1 MYYNAKV
8 SIEISTDDGKIA
20 QKKMV
25 KKYLEGIQWVLFYYY
40 RGAQHWR
47 WYYPYH
53 YAPLISDLGINI
65 VRDFLGG
72 APFISKFENDFNC
85 PLESH
90 PYTPFQQL
98 LSIMPIRSFKLLPSC
113 YKRIATEELN
123 EFFPDDFSVDLN
135 GKTLAWEAI
144 VLIPFCDQTLF
155 LEAEKRMIASGK
167 AQYTDRENNRN

>member
-1 MYYNAKV
+1 M
-8 SIEISTDDGKIA
+8 
-20 QKKMV
+20 M

-53 YAPLISDLGINI
+53 YAPHISDLGYNI
-65 VRDFLGG
+65 VKDFLGG
-72 APFISKFENDFNC
+72 NSFISKFETDFNC

-113 YKRIATEELN
+113 YKTIATGDLN

-135 GKTLAWEAI
+135 AKTLAWEAI
-144 VLIPFCDQTLF
+144 VLIPFCDQKLF
-155 LEAEKRMIASGK
+155 LEAEQRMIASGK
-167 AQYTDRENNRN
+167 AQYTDREINRN